1 MDLCGNPFNSFSD
14 TSAIWPVNVLI
25 NQQSNIVRS
34 TVIDN
39 TNILTEW
46 MAPSLL
52 PNRVLEYKIYR
63 STDKINFSYLST
75 TPSNVTYFIDA
86 DVDVQQQSYTYKVIV
101 VNDCNLDGKESKIGK
116 TIVLGGKW
124 KDHRIYLNWN
134 KYEQWDT
141 GIDNYTIE
149 FLSPQGNWIP
159 IKTVD
164 GNTTNTQID
173 D

>member
-1 MDLCGNPFNSFSD
+1 M
-14 TSAIWPVNVLI
+14 
-25 NQQSNIVRS
+25 
-34 TVIDN
+34 
-39 TNILTEW
+39 
-46 MAPSLL
+46 
-52 PNRVLEYKIYR
+52 
-63 STDKINFSYLST
+63 
-75 TPSNVTYFIDA
+75 
-86 DVDVQQQSYTYKVIV
+86 
-101 VNDCNLDGKESKIGK
+101 NDCNLDGKESKIGK